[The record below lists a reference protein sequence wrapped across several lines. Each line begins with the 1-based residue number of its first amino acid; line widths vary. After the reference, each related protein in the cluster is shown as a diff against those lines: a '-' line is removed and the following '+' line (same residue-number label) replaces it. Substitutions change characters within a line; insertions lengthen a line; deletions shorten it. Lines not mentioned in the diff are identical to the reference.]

1 MKLNSFAAILSAAII
16 AVLLSVQTGQA
27 AAKPTLIEQRM
38 LTQEGLAI
46 ALASTVLQSQLN
58 ILITSIAD
66 STGCDVLPGNSG
78 SDKLIS
84 YKLVNKNEVK
94 ATVGVYFDE
103 KCKKPY
109 IMAQT
114 QTTTNKKALSY
125 NVIETAN
132 YTGPTGFKL
141 GSLTVNESA
150 FLNKKETSVTDVTG
164 LGTFVPANGAVHVD
178 LGLECAFSDLSK
190 KSPPPFPC
198 SGGIA
203 QNFTKLSEAL
213 ASVTPL
219 TLTLTPN
226 GKNFSVSFAG
236 SKSDMV
242 TGALHAL
249 SITAPTDSS
258 LGIAGKQEKYG
269 SAVTKGSAAKFSLF
283 PPKPTS
289 WSVIDKANDTMFA
302 IAVASDATRDSRG
315 KVTKIST
322 GKTLASFAVDQSGT
336 GSITYSDG
344 SSATITSWLLSD

>member
-1 MKLNSFAAILSAAII
+1 MKHNSLAAILFAAIATGLF
-16 AVLLSVQTGQA
+16 VQTDQA
-27 AAKPTLIEQRM
+27 TASSTLVEQRM

-58 ILITSIAD
+58 ILVTSIAD

-84 YKLVNKNEVK
+84 YKLINKDEVK
-94 ATVGVYFDE
+94 TTVGVYFDE

-109 IMAQT
+109 IVAQAKIT
-114 QTTTNKKALSY
+114 ADTKTLSY
-125 NVIETAN
+125 NIIETAN
-132 YTGPTGFKL
+132 YTGPTGFTL
-141 GSLTVNESA
+141 GSLTVKESA
-150 FLNKKETSVTDVTG
+150 FLNKKETSVTGVTG
-164 LGTFVPANGAVHVD
+164 LGRFVPANGAVHVD
-178 LGLECAFSDLSK
+178 LGLECAFSDLTK
-190 KSPPPFPC
+190 KPPPPFPC

-203 QNFTKLSEAL
+203 QNFPKLSEAL

-219 TLTLTPN
+219 TLTLTPS

-258 LGIAGKQEKYG
+258 LGIGGKQEKYG
-269 SAVTKGSAAKFSLF
+269 SAVTKGSAAQFSLF
-283 PPKPTS
+283 PPRPTS
-289 WSVIDKANDTMFA
+289 WSVADKANDTMFA
-302 IAVASDATRDSRG
+302 IAVTSNTTRESRG

-322 GKTLASFAVDQSGT
+322 GKTLANFAVDQSGT
-336 GSITYSDG
+336 GTITYSDG

>member
-1 MKLNSFAAILSAAII
+1 MKQNSFAAILF
-16 AVLLSVQTGQA
+16 AVITTSLLFVQTDQA
-27 AAKPTLIEQRM
+27 AASSTLVEQRV

-58 ILITSIAD
+58 ILATALTD
-66 STGCDVLPGNSG
+66 STGCDVLTGNSG
-78 SDKLIS
+78 SEKLIS
-84 YKLVNKNEVK
+84 YKLINKDEVK
-94 ATVGVYFDE
+94 AAVGVYFDE

-109 IMAQT
+109 IIAQAKVT
-114 QTTTNKKALSY
+114 ADTKTLTY
-125 NVIETAN
+125 NVIETAK
-132 YTGPTGFKL
+132 YTGPTGFTL
-141 GSLTVNESA
+141 GNLTVNESA
-150 FLNKKETSVTDVTG
+150 FLNKKETSITGVTG

-178 LGLECAFSDLSK
+178 LGLECAFSDLTK
-190 KSPPPFPC
+190 KPPPPFPC

-203 QNFTKLSEAL
+203 QNFTKLKEAL

-219 TLTLTPN
+219 TLTLAPS

-258 LGIAGKQEKYG
+258 LGIGGKQEKYG
-269 SAVTKGSAAKFSLF
+269 SAVTKGSAAKYSLF

-289 WSVIDKANDTMFA
+289 WSVTDKPNDTMFA
-302 IAVASDATRDSRG
+302 IAVTSDSTRDSRG
-315 KVTKIST
+315 EVTKIST
-322 GKTLASFAVDQSGT
+322 GKMLASFAVDQSGT